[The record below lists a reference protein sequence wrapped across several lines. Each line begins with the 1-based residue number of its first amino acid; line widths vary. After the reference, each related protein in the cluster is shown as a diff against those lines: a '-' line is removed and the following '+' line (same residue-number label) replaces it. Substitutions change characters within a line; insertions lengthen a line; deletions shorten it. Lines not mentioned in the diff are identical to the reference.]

1 MSAGDRREKGMMEA
15 TVTPQLRKI
24 ARWLIDDSSTQA
36 PQARSLLPSSNHPRR
51 HQAACCGRPA
61 SEGRSTDGVEPLNFS
76 IGRSIEGARAVV
88 RMHGPRALIDR
99 ACPPPTGAST
109 QMQKAPPAS
118 IDPINRTSGALAC
131 TPCGLLQ
138 VQIEC
143 PIDRAGR
150 AAFGAGRVGIEAAA
164 VLIKI

>member
-1 MSAGDRREKGMMEA
+1 MEA
-15 TVTPQLRKI
+15 AVTPQLRKI

-51 HQAACCGRPA
+51 HQTTCCGRPA

-99 ACPPPTGAST
+99 ACPPPHWGVDSNAKGATSLDRPD
-109 QMQKAPPAS
+109 QSNERGACLSSLRPAA
-118 IDPINRTSGALAC
+118 GAN
-131 TPCGLLQ
+131 
-138 VQIEC
+138 
-143 PIDRAGR
+143 
-150 AAFGAGRVGIEAAA
+150 
-164 VLIKI
+164 